1 MSWQRVPIGYSSL
14 KQLLRNGL
22 KTNESRNYWWPIL
35 TDVKSQAYINEYPDV
50 IEAAEKLHVLISEPL
65 LDHKSM
71 SKIQPTEET
80 ELIENVAKNLIYVLK
95 RNKKIEEVDYFQS
108 ISRILV
114 KELRRIDVCYM
125 IASNLLGNQD
135 KFCAVSYEG
144 NHCNIFAFKEML
156 KNYLPKTYLSLTTI
170 GALDE
175 KYLNLMFVDFFT
187 EILPENLVLRIVD
200 AYLLEGVKVL
210 YRFGLGLIKGYKN
223 LIKTGKYETAKDF
236 WVSVKADAISIAL
249 SNDESLLFKTLG
261 LPESLPPV
269 DPFLIYSNSKNR
281 EFMEGYQL
289 ITNAYEVDRSF
300 MSKMVRPMNISKN
313 SIKALKVAA
322 EETMTNKLYEPNGGL
337 TSPGATGKGGA
348 DMSTPNTRKSSL
360 HRSSISET
368 VIGGRSSNHLEI
380 KSSNLSAGNQKR
392 LTIYNSPTYSSGM
405 HPNNHSPLTGANKG
419 GSHLSGGIAG
429 LGSAG
434 GPLLGEMTPVTL
446 ASKSSILDVQSASSL
461 ISFLPENVVLE
472 GLELSYSPA
481 MHGWGISQL
490 FAMTKD
496 LSPSILLVKLL
507 PPYSSVVL
515 GAFIATSFSSG
526 SGGNNQFSNS
536 SSSKSLGD
544 GTSFV
549 FRLDGSHAAKY
560 EWAGLTAEAASS
572 EAAMNMFATASER
585 FLCFGSS
592 VSAACAAIRIEDDLK
607 NVFLGESD
615 TYANPP
621 LVEPSEVDSETRIM
635 HGTST
640 YSFPVMEIEVFSGT
654 RSIMLAG
661 NLIETRS
668 LLSNTEAE
676 AMRSEESND
685 DSPRG

>member
-35 TDVKSQAYINEYPDV
+35 TDIKSQAYINEYPDV

-80 ELIENVAKNLIYVLK
+80 ELIESVSKNLIYVLK
-95 RNKKIEEVDYFQS
+95 RNKKIEEVDYFQA

-135 KFCAVSYEG
+135 KFSAVSYEG

-249 SNDESLLFKTLG
+249 SNEESLLFKTLG

-337 TSPGATGKGGA
+337 TSPGVNGKGGPE
-348 DMSTPNTRKSSL
+348 MSTPNTRKSSL

-380 KSSNLSAGNQKR
+380 KSSNLSNSNQKR
-392 LTIYNSPTYSSGM
+392 LTIYNSPTYSTGM
-405 HPNNHSPLTGANKG
+405 NPNNHSPLTGANKG

-429 LGSAG
+429 I
-434 GPLLGEMTPVTL
+434 GPILGEMTPATL
-446 ASKSSILDVQSASSL
+446 AGKSSILDIQSATTL

-490 FAMTKD
+490 FSMTKD

-507 PPYSSVVL
+507 PPYASVVL
-515 GAFIATSFSSG
+515 GAFIATPLSS
-526 SGGNNQFSNS
+526 SNAANNHFSNG

-544 GTSFV
+544 GTSFI
-549 FRLDGSHAAKY
+549 FRLDDSHAAKY
-560 EWAGLTAEAASS
+560 EWAGLSAEAGS
-572 EAAMNMFATASER
+572 EAAMNMFATASDR

-592 VSAACAAIRIEDDLK
+592 TSAACAAIRIEDDLK

-621 LVEPSEVDSETRIM
+621 LVEPSEADSEGRIPQ
-635 HGTST
+635 GTST
-640 YSFPVMEIEVFSGT
+640 YSFPVMEIEVFSGA

-661 NLIETRS
+661 NMIETRS
-668 LLSNTEAE
+668 LLSDTEAE
-676 AMRSEESND
+676 ALRSEMSN